1 MDTLRIAGISFTN
14 YALHLGHFNGAK
26 AFILKV
32 VGIIVKLTPSKEDDK
47 IVAELKKILKK
58 F

>member
-1 MDTLRIAGISFTN
+1 MRMLSSYVKRQVKKM
-14 YALHLGHFNGAK
+14 GAK

-47 IVAELKKILKK
+47 IVAELKKVLKK